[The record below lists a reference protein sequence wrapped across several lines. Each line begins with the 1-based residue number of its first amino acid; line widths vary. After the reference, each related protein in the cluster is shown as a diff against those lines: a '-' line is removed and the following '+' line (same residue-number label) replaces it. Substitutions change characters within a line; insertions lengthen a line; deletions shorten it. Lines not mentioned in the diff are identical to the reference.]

1 MKSMYPINYRGGWM
15 QPVAEYVPEV
25 RKSRPTWKPN
35 SKLPDYGPVIDEA
48 PRPRQSFEDRA
59 KSYQKI
65 QYREPFHAATPVT
78 EFVNEPHVLD
88 PIESNADKIKPQPQS
103 SLREPLHF
111 HDTYD
116 NQGITEREW
125 QQRKLKGITNIS
137 NLSNFVDQLWND
149 VQKATSTHKQSS
161 DEDIISLLQSKLE
174 SLPNESTRVNV
185 EELNELRD
193 LGVSIPQRVNR
204 SDTVK
209 KAIQRQIDKL
219 ESTLKKNI

>member
-1 MKSMYPINYRGGWM
+1 MKPTYAINYRGGWM
-15 QPVAEYVPEV
+15 QPATQYVPEV

-35 SKLPDYGPVIDEA
+35 YKLPDYGPVVDDP
-48 PRPRQSFEDRA
+48 PRPRHFITMHP
-59 KSYQKI
+59 KSYQKM
-65 QYREPFHAATPVT
+65 QYSEPFHTATPVT

-88 PIESNADKIKPQPQS
+88 PIESNENNAKPPAQS
-103 SLREPLHF
+103 SLREPLRF

-116 NQGITEREW
+116 NQDITEREW

-149 VQKATSTHKQSS
+149 VQEAKSTLHQSS
-161 DEDIISLLQSKLE
+161 DEDIIALLQSKLGT
-174 SLPNESTRVNV
+174 LPNESTRVSAD
-185 EELNELRD
+185 ELNELRD
-193 LGVSIPQRVNR
+193 LGVTIPQRVNR

>member
-1 MKSMYPINYRGGWM
+1 MKPAYPINYRGGWM
-15 QPVAEYVPEV
+15 QPAIEYVPEV
-25 RKSRPTWKPN
+25 RKSRPTWKSN
-35 SKLPDYGPVIDEA
+35 DKLPDYGPVIDEA

-59 KSYQKI
+59 NSYQKI
-65 QYREPFHAATPVT
+65 QYSEPFHTATPVT

-88 PIESNADKIKPQPQS
+88 PIESKGNKIESQAQS

-116 NQGITEREW
+116 NQDITESEW

-137 NLSNFVDQLWND
+137 NLGNFVDKLWND
-149 VQKATSTHKQSS
+149 VQKATSTHNQSS

-174 SLPNESTRVNV
+174 SLPDESTRVNAT
-185 EELNELRD
+185 ELNELRD

>member
-1 MKSMYPINYRGGWM
+1 MKPTYPINYRGGWM
-15 QPVAEYVPEV
+15 QPATDYVPEV

-35 SKLPDYGPVIDEA
+35 RKLPDYGSVIDVA
-48 PRPRQSFEDRA
+48 PRPRHSFEDHP
-59 KSYQKI
+59 KSHQKI

-88 PIESNADKIKPQPQS
+88 PIESNVNKIKPPAQS
-103 SLREPLHF
+103 ALREPLRF

-116 NQGITEREW
+116 NQDITEREW
-125 QQRKLKGITNIS
+125 QQRNLKGITNIS

-149 VQKATSTHKQSS
+149 VQKATSTINQSS

-174 SLPNESTRVNV
+174 SLPNESTRVNAS
-185 EELNELRD
+185 ELNELRD

-204 SDTVK
+204 ADTVR

-219 ESTLKKNI
+219 ESSLKKNI

>member
-1 MKSMYPINYRGGWM
+1 MKPTYPINYRGGWM
-15 QPVAEYVPEV
+15 QPAIEYVPEV

-35 SKLPDYGPVIDEA
+35 NKLPDYGPVIDDPPQ
-48 PRPRQSFEDRA
+48 PRHFISNHP

-65 QYREPFHAATPVT
+65 QYREPFHDATPVT
-78 EFVNEPHVLD
+78 EFINEPHVLD
-88 PIESNADKIKPQPQS
+88 PIESKANNMKTPAQS
-103 SLREPLHF
+103 SLREPLRF

-116 NQGITEREW
+116 NQDITEREW
-125 QQRKLKGITNIS
+125 HQRKLTGITNIS
-137 NLSNFVDQLWND
+137 NLGNFVDQLWND
-149 VQKATSTHKQSS
+149 VQKATSTLNQSS
-161 DEDIISLLQSKLE
+161 DDDIISLLQSKLE
-174 SLPNESTRVNV
+174 SLPDESIRVNV

-193 LGVSIPQRVNR
+193 LGVTIPQRVNR

>member
-1 MKSMYPINYRGGWM
+1 M
-15 QPVAEYVPEV
+15 QPAVEYVPEV
-25 RKSRPTWKPN
+25 RKSRPTWKSN
-35 SKLPDYGPVIDEA
+35 HRLPDYGPVIDET
-48 PRPRQSFEDRA
+48 PRPRQFISNHP
-59 KSYQKI
+59 KSYQKV

-88 PIESNADKIKPQPQS
+88 PIESKADHMNRPAQS

-111 HDTYD
+111 HDVYD

-137 NLSNFVDQLWND
+137 NLGSFVDKLWND
-149 VQKATSTHKQSS
+149 VQKAKSTANQSS
-161 DEDIISLLQSKLE
+161 NEDIISLLQSKLE
-174 SLPNESTRVNV
+174 SLPNESTRVNT

-219 ESTLKKNI
+219 ESTFKKNI

>member
-1 MKSMYPINYRGGWM
+1 M

-65 QYREPFHAATPVT
+65 QYSEPFHTATPVM

-88 PIESNADKIKPQPQS
+88 PIESNENNTKAPAQS

-116 NQGITEREW
+116 NQDTTERDW
-125 QQRKLKGITNIS
+125 RQKKLKGITNIS
-137 NLSNFVDQLWND
+137 NLGNFVDKLWND
-149 VQKATSTHKQSS
+149 VQKAKSTTNQSS
-161 DEDIISLLQSKLE
+161 DEDTISLLQSKLVT
-174 SLPNESTRVNV
+174 LPNESTRVNT

-193 LGVSIPQRVNR
+193 LGVTIPQRVNR

>member
-1 MKSMYPINYRGGWM
+1 MYPINYRGGWM
-15 QPVAEYVPEV
+15 QPVAEYIPEV

-65 QYREPFHAATPVT
+65 QYSEPFHTATPVI

-88 PIESNADKIKPQPQS
+88 PIESNENNIKAPAQS

-116 NQGITEREW
+116 NQDTTEREW
-125 QQRKLKGITNIS
+125 HQKKLKGITNIS
-137 NLSNFVDQLWND
+137 NLGNFVDQLWTD
-149 VQKATSTHKQSS
+149 VQKATSTLNQSS
-161 DEDIISLLQSKLE
+161 DEDTISLLQAKLVTL
-174 SLPNESTRVNV
+174 SNESTRVNV

-193 LGVSIPQRVNR
+193 LGVTIPQRVNR

>member
-1 MKSMYPINYRGGWM
+1 MYPINYRGGWM

-25 RKSRPTWKPN
+25 RKSRPTWKSN
-35 SKLPDYGPVIDEA
+35 HRLPDYGPVIDEA
-48 PRPRQSFEDRA
+48 PRPRQSFEDRS
-59 KSYQKI
+59 KSYQRV
-65 QYREPFHAATPVT
+65 QYREPFHTATPVI

-88 PIESNADKIKPQPQS
+88 PIESNENNIKAPAQS

-116 NQGITEREW
+116 NQDTTEREW
-125 QQRKLKGITNIS
+125 RQKKLKGITNIS
-137 NLSNFVDQLWND
+137 NLGNFIDKLWND
-149 VQKATSTHKQSS
+149 VQKAKSSANRSS
-161 DEDIISLLQSKLE
+161 DEDTISLLQAKLVTL
-174 SLPNESTRVNV
+174 SNESIRVNV

-193 LGVSIPQRVNR
+193 LGVTIPQRVNR

-219 ESTLKKNI
+219 ESSLKKNI

>member
-1 MKSMYPINYRGGWM
+1 MYPINYRGGWM

-65 QYREPFHAATPVT
+65 QYSEPFHTATPVI

-88 PIESNADKIKPQPQS
+88 PIKSNENNIKAPAQS

-116 NQGITEREW
+116 NQDTTERDW
-125 QQRKLKGITNIS
+125 RQKKLKGITNIS
-137 NLSNFVDQLWND
+137 NLGNFVDKLWND
-149 VQKATSTHKQSS
+149 VQKAKSTANQSS
-161 DEDIISLLQSKLE
+161 DEDTISLLQAKLE
-174 SLPNESTRVNV
+174 SLPNESTRVNA

-193 LGVSIPQRVNR
+193 LGVTIPQRVNR

>member
-1 MKSMYPINYRGGWM
+1 MYPINYRGGWM

-25 RKSRPTWKPN
+25 RKSRPTWKSN
-35 SKLPDYGPVIDEA
+35 HRLPDYGPVVDEP
-48 PRPRQSFEDRA
+48 PRPRYFISNHP

-65 QYREPFHAATPVT
+65 QYSKPFHTATPVT
-78 EFVNEPHVLD
+78 DFVNESHGLD
-88 PIESNADKIKPQPQS
+88 PIESNADKMEPQAQS
-103 SLREPLHF
+103 SLREPLNF
-111 HDTYD
+111 HDSYD

-125 QQRKLKGITNIS
+125 HQKKLKGITNIS
-137 NLSNFVDQLWND
+137 NLGNFVDKLWND
-149 VQKATSTHKQSS
+149 VQKAKSTANQSS
-161 DEDIISLLQSKLE
+161 DEDTISLLQAKLVT
-174 SLPNESTRVNV
+174 LPNESTRVNT

-193 LGVSIPQRVNR
+193 LGVTIPQRVNR

>member
-1 MKSMYPINYRGGWM
+1 M

-65 QYREPFHAATPVT
+65 QYSEPFHSATPVT
-78 EFVNEPHVLD
+78 EFVNEPHVFD
-88 PIESNADKIKPQPQS
+88 PIESNANKIKPQPQS

-137 NLSNFVDQLWND
+137 NLGSFVDQLWND
-149 VQKATSTHKQSS
+149 VQKATSTLNQSS
-161 DEDIISLLQSKLE
+161 HEDIISLLQAKLKT
-174 SLPNESTRVNV
+174 LPNESTRVNV

-193 LGVSIPQRVNR
+193 LGVTIPQRVNR

>member
-1 MKSMYPINYRGGWM
+1 MYPINYRGGWM
-15 QPVAEYVPEV
+15 QPATEYVPEV

-35 SKLPDYGPVIDEA
+35 KKLPDYGPVIDEP
-48 PRPRQSFEDRA
+48 PRPRHFFDDSA

-65 QYREPFHAATPVT
+65 QYSEPFHTATPVT

-88 PIESNADKIKPQPQS
+88 PIESNANKIKPQPQS

-116 NQGITEREW
+116 NQDTTEREW
-125 QQRKLKGITNIS
+125 RQKKLKGITNIS
-137 NLSNFVDQLWND
+137 NLGNFVDKLWND
-149 VQKATSTHKQSS
+149 VQKAKSSANRSS
-161 DEDIISLLQSKLE
+161 DEDTISLLQAKLE
-174 SLPNESTRVNV
+174 TLPNESTRVNA

-193 LGVSIPQRVNR
+193 LGVTIPQRVNR
-204 SDTVK
+204 SDTVM

>member
-1 MKSMYPINYRGGWM
+1 MYPINYRGGWM

-48 PRPRQSFEDRA
+48 PHPRQSFEDRE

-65 QYREPFHAATPVT
+65 QYTEPFHTATPVI

-88 PIESNADKIKPQPQS
+88 PIESNENNIKAPAQS

-116 NQGITEREW
+116 NQDITEREW
-125 QQRKLKGITNIS
+125 QQRKLQGITNIS
-137 NLSNFVDQLWND
+137 NLGSFVDQLWKD
-149 VQKATSTHKQSS
+149 VQKAKSTLNQSS
-161 DEDIISLLQSKLE
+161 DEDTISLLQAKLE
-174 SLPNESTRVNV
+174 TLPNESTRVNAS
-185 EELNELRD
+185 ELNELRD

-204 SDTVK
+204 SDTVR

>member
-1 MKSMYPINYRGGWM
+1 MYPINYRGGWM

-48 PRPRQSFEDRA
+48 PHPRQSFEDRA

-65 QYREPFHAATPVT
+65 QYSEPFHAATPVT

-88 PIESNADKIKPQPQS
+88 PIESNANKINPQPQS

-111 HDTYD
+111 HDAYD
-116 NQGITEREW
+116 NQDITQREW

-137 NLSNFVDQLWND
+137 NLGNFVDQLWND
-149 VQKATSTHKQSS
+149 VQKATSILNQSS

-174 SLPNESTRVNV
+174 SLPDESIRVNAS
-185 EELNELRD
+185 ELNELRD

-204 SDTVK
+204 SDTVR

-219 ESTLKKNI
+219 ESSLKKNI

>member
-1 MKSMYPINYRGGWM
+1 M

-48 PRPRQSFEDRA
+48 PRLRQSFEDRS

-65 QYREPFHAATPVT
+65 QYSEPFHTATPVT

-88 PIESNADKIKPQPQS
+88 PIESNANKMEPQPQS
-103 SLREPLHF
+103 SLREPLRF

-125 QQRKLKGITNIS
+125 RQRKLKGITNIS
-137 NLSNFVDQLWND
+137 NLGNFVDQLWND
-149 VQKATSTHKQSS
+149 VQKAKSTINQSS
-161 DEDIISLLQSKLE
+161 DEDIISLLQAKLE
-174 SLPNESTRVNV
+174 SLPDESTRVNAT
-185 EELNELRD
+185 ELNELRD

-204 SDTVK
+204 SDTVR
-209 KAIQRQIDKL
+209 KAIQRRIDKL

>member
-1 MKSMYPINYRGGWM
+1 M
-15 QPVAEYVPEV
+15 E
-25 RKSRPTWKPN
+25 T
-35 SKLPDYGPVIDEA
+35 
-48 PRPRQSFEDRA
+48 
-59 KSYQKI
+59 
-65 QYREPFHAATPVT
+65 
-78 EFVNEPHVLD
+78 
-88 PIESNADKIKPQPQS
+88 QPQS
-103 SLREPLHF
+103 SLREPLYF

-116 NQGITEREW
+116 NQDITEREW

-137 NLSNFVDQLWND
+137 NLGNFVDQLWND
-149 VQKATSTHKQSS
+149 VQKATSTLNQSS

-174 SLPNESTRVNV
+174 TLPNESTRVNV

-193 LGVSIPQRVNR
+193 LGVTIPQRVNR